1 MLTPKQIAEQYSRE
15 TIEAVIKLL
24 QSDPTKW
31 RLQNDIQYIKS

>member
-24 QSDPTKW
+24 QSDPEK
-31 RLQNDIQYIKS
+31 RGLKNDTTN

>member
-1 MLTPKQIAEQYSRE
+1 MLTAQEIAEQYSRE

-31 RLQNDIQYIKS
+31 GLKNDTTN